1 MTFGERLKELRK
13 KRGLTQKELAQL
25 ISAKNNSV
33 SNWKTIRIYPPQ
45 ALFFLLLV
53 RSMLPLKI

>member
-25 ISAKNNSV
+25 ISAK
-33 SNWKTIRIYPPQ
+33 IIP
-45 ALFFLLLV
+45 
-53 RSMLPLKI
+53 

>member
-25 ISAKNNSV
+25 ISAK
-33 SNWKTIRIYPPQ
+33 K
-45 ALFFLLLV
+45 
-53 RSMLPLKI
+53 